1 MMKDAAS
8 FKEVGFL
15 SEQCREGDFASQIQQ
30 SGYYSV
36 SNDLNKLGQSVLNQC
51 HIHPDDEKEVY
62 LTLHFQRMLS
72 HFQSLIMMSER
83 GMTHQVEIM
92 TRCMLEL
99 LFNLVAYHQN
109 DELLEAMIV
118 GDDDQRREVLIKLYN
133 EQLETPTFTESEMA
147 HLKKVI
153 NSADKIDRGDIH
165 VFMKAEI
172 AGLLNEYRTTY
183 QLLSESVHSSL
194 HSLRSDL
201 EINEAV
207 DAIVGINTRA
217 DHQDRLSTL
226 MLTASDYLIAGIE
239 IMLKIHRQSEEE
251 SSKLEIVKHKVQDV
265 WKHIVVKVSHR

>member
-1 MMKDAAS
+1 MNDAAS
-8 FKEVGFL
+8 FREVGFL
-15 SEQCREGDFASQIQQ
+15 SEQCCYGDFATEIKQ
-30 SGYYSV
+30 SSYYTV
-36 SNDLNKLGQSVLNQC
+36 CKDLNQLGQSVLNQC
-51 HIHPDDEKEVY
+51 RIHPDDEKEVY

-72 HFQSLIMMSER
+72 HFQSIVIMSER

-133 EQLETPTFTESEMA
+133 AQLETRDFTDSEMA
-147 HLKKVI
+147 HLKQVI

-165 VFMKAEI
+165 VFMKAEL

-183 QLLSESVHSSL
+183 PLLSESVHSSL
-194 HSLRSDL
+194 HSLQADL
-201 EINEAV
+201 EIDEAS
-207 DAIVGINTRA
+207 DSIVGINTRA
-217 DHQDRLSTL
+217 DHQDKMSSL
-226 MLTASDYLIAGIE
+226 MMTASDYLMSGIE
-239 IMLKIHRQSEEE
+239 IMMKIHKQTDDHLATLE
-251 SSKLEIVKHKVQDV
+251 SIKKEAQEV

>member
-1 MMKDAAS
+1 MNDAAS
-8 FKEVGFL
+8 FREVGFL
-15 SEQCREGDFASQIQQ
+15 SEQCCSGDFATEIKQ
-30 SGYYSV
+30 SNYYTV
-36 SNDLNKLGQSVLNQC
+36 CKDLNKLGQSVLNHC

-72 HFQSLIMMSER
+72 HFQSIILMSER

-99 LFNLVAYHQN
+99 LFNLVALHQH
-109 DELLEAMIV
+109 DDLLAALTV
-118 GDDDQRREVLIKLYN
+118 GNDDQRREVLIKLYN
-133 EQLETPTFTESEMA
+133 EQLETPTFTEDEMS

-153 NSADKIDRGDIH
+153 NSADEDDRDDIH
-165 VFMKAEI
+165 VFIKAEL

-183 QLLSESVHSSL
+183 QLLSESVHSNL
-194 HSLRSDL
+194 HSLKADLDIDERS
-201 EINEAV
+201 

-226 MLTASDYLIAGIE
+226 MLTAGDYLIAGIE
-239 IMLKIHRQSEEE
+239 IMLKIHRHPEEE
-251 SSKLEIVKHKVQDV
+251 TSSLEAIKHKAQDV

>member
-1 MMKDAAS
+1 MNDIAS

-15 SEQCREGDFASQIQQ
+15 SKQCCHGDFATEIKQ
-30 SGYYSV
+30 SSYYTV
-36 SNDLNKLGQSVLNQC
+36 CKDLNKLAQSVLNNC

-72 HFQSLIMMSER
+72 HFQSIIIMSER
-83 GMTHQVEIM
+83 GMTHQVEVM

-99 LFNLVAYHQN
+99 LFNLVAYHHN

-118 GDDDQRREVLIKLYN
+118 GDDDQRREVLITLYN
-133 EQLETPTFTESEMA
+133 EQLESPTFTEEEMTY
-147 HLKKVI
+147 LKKVI
-153 NSADKIDRGDIH
+153 NSADKIDRGDFH

-194 HSLRSDL
+194 HSLQSDL
-201 EINEAV
+201 VIDEQF

-217 DHQDRLSTL
+217 EHQDRLSTL

-239 IMLKIHRQSEEE
+239 IMIKVHRHPQEQT
-251 SSKLEIVKHKVQDV
+251 SSLETIKDKAQDV

>member
-1 MMKDAAS
+1 MNDAAS
-8 FKEVGFL
+8 FREVGFL
-15 SEQCREGDFASQIQQ
+15 SEQCCFGDFATGIKQ
-30 SGYYSV
+30 SGYYMV
-36 SNDLNKLGQSVLNQC
+36 CKDLNKLAQSILNNC
-51 HIHPDDEKEVY
+51 RIHPDDEKEVY

-72 HFQSLIMMSER
+72 HFQSIIIMSER

-147 HLKKVI
+147 HLKQII

-194 HSLRSDL
+194 HSLQADL
-201 EINEAV
+201 EIDEDF

-226 MLTASDYLIAGIE
+226 MLTAGDYLIAGIE
-239 IMLKIHRQSEEE
+239 IMIKVHRYPDEQVSN
-251 SSKLEIVKHKVQDV
+251 LENIKHKAQDV

>member
-1 MMKDAAS
+1 MNDAAS
-8 FKEVGFL
+8 FREVGFL
-15 SEQCREGDFASQIQQ
+15 SEQCCHGDLATEIKQ
-30 SGYYSV
+30 SGYYTV
-36 SNDLNKLGQSVLNQC
+36 CKDLNQLGQSVLNHC
-51 HIHPDDEKEVY
+51 RIHPDDEKEVY

-72 HFQSLIMMSER
+72 HFQSIVIMSER

-133 EQLETPTFTESEMA
+133 AQLETRDFTDSEMA
-147 HLKKVI
+147 HLEQVI

-165 VFMKAEI
+165 VFMKAEL

-183 QLLSESVHSSL
+183 PLLSESVHSSL
-194 HSLRSDL
+194 HSLQADL
-201 EINEAV
+201 EIDEAS
-207 DAIVGINTRA
+207 DSIVGINTRA
-217 DHQDRLSTL
+217 DHQDKMSSL
-226 MLTASDYLIAGIE
+226 MMTASDYLMSGIE
-239 IMLKIHRQSEEE
+239 IMMKIHKQSDDHLATLE
-251 SSKLEIVKHKVQDV
+251 SIKKEAQEV